1 MSISFIAD
9 VSVPRE
15 ETVEPCLCAQ
25 MAPSWGSL
33 FRGESTDWAS
43 LAEHAAP
50 GCAQC
55 EGTGVESC
63 SRDGRP
69 AVNFANEN
77 ARTVASAMG
86 LDLGDGHGSIELA
99 VFRRALLRARNVS
112 QPAVLR
118 APEAGPRFYR
128 AGYTSESLSQALGR
142 LEELASAAQS
152 SGATR
157 IRWE

>member
-9 VSVPRE
+9 VSAPRE

-25 MAPSWGSL
+25 MAPTWGLL

-55 EGTGVESC
+55 AGTGTEHC

-77 ARTVASAMG
+77 ARTVAVAMG
-86 LDLGDGHGSIELA
+86 LDLADGYGSIELA
-99 VFRRALLRARNVS
+99 VFRRALIRARNVS

-128 AGYTSESLSQALGR
+128 AGYTSENLSQALGR
-142 LEELASAAQS
+142 LEQLASEAQS
-152 SGATR
+152 LGATR